1 MSIDTVWI
9 GEVEKCQYFQLWLF
23 FFLIISLEKYVLIKV
38 FILQIVVFFM
48 VWTTQFYS

>member
-1 MSIDTVWI
+1 MSVFP
-9 GEVEKCQYFQLWLF
+9 VVAF

-48 VWTTQFYS
+48 AWTTLFYS